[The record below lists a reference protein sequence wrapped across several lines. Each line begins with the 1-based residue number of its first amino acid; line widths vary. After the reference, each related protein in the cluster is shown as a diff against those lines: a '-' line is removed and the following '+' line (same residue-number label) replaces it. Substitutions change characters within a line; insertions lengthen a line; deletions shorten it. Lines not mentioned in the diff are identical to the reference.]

1 MKKLAVSLV
10 ALLAVVV
17 MCFSLAACGASGT
30 YKLYSYEVGGKEY
43 KVGDTINTPV
53 TNKEIELEEGSFEL
67 VLKGDG
73 TCVFKN
79 PDSKDG
85 VEGKWEEGE
94 KDEEGKTKISF
105 TGVSGLTNVTR
116 DGNKIVFDFFFAKVT
131 LKK

>member
-10 ALLAVVV
+10 SLLAVVV

-30 YKLYSYEVGGKEY
+30 YKLYSYEVGGTEY
-43 KVGDTINTPV
+43 KVGDKLPLTDV
-53 TNKEIELEEGSFEL
+53 ELTDDSFEL

-85 VEGKWEEGE
+85 VEGKWEE
-94 KDEEGKTKISF
+94 DENGKISF
-105 TGVSGLTNVTR
+105 TGVSGLTNATR
-116 DGNKIVFDFFFAKVT
+116 DGNKIVFDFVVAKVT
-131 LKK
+131 LQK